1 MSANKNNKVAIIT
14 GSATGIGLETAIP
27 LARNG
32 FHTYATMRNLQKAR
46 QINKIAKIEHLPL
59 DVIQLDVTD
68 NTSITKAIDTVI
80 AERGRI
86 DVLVNNAGYGL
97 IGSIE
102 DMSEE

>member
-1 MSANKNNKVAIIT
+1 
-14 GSATGIGLETAIP
+14 
-27 LARNG
+27 
-32 FHTYATMRNLQKAR
+32 MRNLQKAR